1 MNNSKKL
8 YRSRT
13 DKMIAGVAGG
23 LAEYFDLDVVL
34 FRLMF
39 VLLVLFGG
47 GGVLAYVILWIVA
60 PKEPLT
66 TVFQQDETSTR
77 ESAASGYSDA
87 GKNVDAETVKA
98 EKKTSNASLFAGITL
113 ILVGLLFL
121 ANRMFPWFRF
131 EEFWPLLLII
141 GGVLILD
148 PNLLKSKTYKDE
160 I

>member
-1 MNNSKKL
+1 MGNSKKL
-8 YRSRT
+8 YRSRK

-60 PKEPLT
+60 PQEPLV
-66 TVFQQDETSTR
+66 TVFTDQETAPHPDLETQPAAADTGSAPQPAST
-77 ESAASGYSDA
+77 SG
-87 GKNVDAETVKA
+87 
-98 EKKTSNASLFAGITL
+98 SNASLFAGISL
-113 ILVGLLFL
+113 IVIGLLFL
-121 ANRMFPWFRF
+121 ANRMLPWFRF
-131 EEFWPLLLII
+131 EEFWPLILII

-148 PNLLKSKTYKDE
+148 PNLLKSKNNRDE
-160 I
+160 V

>member
-1 MNNSKKL
+1 MGNSKKL
-8 YRSRT
+8 YRSRK

-60 PKEPLT
+60 PQEPLV
-66 TVFQQDETSTR
+66 TVFTDQGTAPNQDSGTQPEAADTVSESKSTP
-77 ESAASGYSDA
+77 SAG
-87 GKNVDAETVKA
+87 
-98 EKKTSNASLFAGITL
+98 SNASLFAGITL
-113 ILVGLLFL
+113 IVIGLLFL
-121 ANRMFPWFRF
+121 ANRMLPWFRF
-131 EEFWPLLLII
+131 EEFWPLILII

-148 PNLLKSKTYKDE
+148 PNLLKSKNNRDE
-160 I
+160 V

>member
-1 MNNSKKL
+1 MGNSKKL
-8 YRSRT
+8 YRSRK

-23 LAEYFDLDVVL
+23 LADYFDVDVVL

-60 PKEPLT
+60 PQEPLV
-66 TVFQQDETSTR
+66 TVFTKDGQPANPNPEP
-77 ESAASGYSDA
+77 
-87 GKNVDAETVKA
+87 ETVVPET
-98 EKKTSNASLFAGITL
+98 EKQNVQAKSSNASLFAGIAL
-113 ILVGLLFL
+113 IVIGLLFL
-121 ANRMFPWFRF
+121 ANRMLPWFRF
-131 EEFWPLLLII
+131 EEFWPLILIV

-148 PNLLKSKTYKDE
+148 PNLLKSKNYKDE

>member
-1 MNNSKKL
+1 MGNSKKL
-8 YRSRT
+8 YRSRR

-23 LAEYFDLDVVL
+23 LADYFDVDVVL

-60 PKEPLT
+60 PAEPLA
-66 TVFQQDETSTR
+66 TVYPQGESDYTASKEQAEAPTPET
-77 ESAASGYSDA
+77 EMP
-87 GKNVDAETVKA
+87 NKA
-98 EKKTSNASLFAGITL
+98 KKTSNTSLFAGVTL
-113 ILVGLLFL
+113 IVIGLLFL
-121 ANRMFPWFRF
+121 ANRMLPWFRF

>member
-1 MNNSKKL
+1 MGNSKKL
-8 YRSRT
+8 YRSRR

-23 LAEYFDLDVVL
+23 LADYFDVDVVL

-60 PKEPLT
+60 PVEPLV
-66 TVFQQDETSTR
+66 TVYPKDESGY
-77 ESAASGYSDA
+77 AASKEQA
-87 GKNVDAETVKA
+87 GASTPETEILNK
-98 EKKTSNASLFAGITL
+98 EKKTSNTSLFAGITL
-113 ILVGLLFL
+113 IVIGLLFL
-121 ANRMFPWFRF
+121 ANRMLPWFRF

-148 PNLLKSKTYKDE
+148 PDLLKSKTYKDE